1 MPQKFKW
8 PSWPQWKQLPKL
20 LTRRE
25 FYTVLALLAA
35 VILSGTGW
43 IWYWYVQS
51 TVVIPRSGG
60 NYSEALAGEPQFIN
74 PILISTND
82 VDRDLSVLIYSG
94 LMKYDVESNLAPDL
108 AEKYEVSEDGLT
120 YVFYLKKDV
129 KWHDGEP
136 FNADDVLFT
145 VNAILNPDYGS
156 PLRLSW
162 QGISAEK
169 RDDYIVAFK
178 LPKPHFQFLDK
189 TTLGILPRHI
199 WSAVDPKNINL
210 ADANLKPIGTG
221 PFVFNKFAKDKLGN
235 IISFS
240 LNTNE
245 NYYNGKPYIATVEL
259 YFYEDENAALD
270 AYKNGE
276 TLGLS
281 YVSPKNRDLAETYNT
296 EIHKLKIPKYFSV
309 FFNQSRN
316 KALADKNVRAALLY
330 AADKKEIISAI
341 FKNNAVPV
349 DSPVLPWLSAYND
362 NVKKYEF
369 SKETA
374 VKILEDNGWKD
385 KNNDG
390 IREKTVGTDK
400 EPTNLEITLTTSDF
414 ADHVQ
419 AGEILKKQW
428 GAIGAKVNLENY
440 VIDELKQ
447 KIIKQ
452 RKYDA
457 LLFGEVLSQNPDPY
471 VFWHSSQ
478 KKDPGLNL
486 SAYDDKTAD
495 QLLETARQAKN
506 SGENG
511 AALKK
516 FQEIIMDDAP
526 ALFLYSPDYL
536 YAVSKKVKNIS
547 VQNINV
553 PSRRFSGIEKWYIE
567 TQRIKK

>member
-1 MPQKFKW
+1 M
-8 PSWPQWKQLPKL
+8 PKL

-25 FYTVLALLAA
+25 FYTALALLVAI
-35 VILSGTGW
+35 ILSGAGW
-43 IWYWYVQS
+43 VWYWYVQN
-51 TVVIPRSGG
+51 TTVIPRYGG

-94 LMKYDVESNLAPDL
+94 LMKYDTEGNTVPDL

-120 YVFYLKKDV
+120 YTFYLRKDV

-162 QGISAEK
+162 QGINAEK
-169 RDDYIVAFK
+169 RDDYTVVFK

-210 ADANLKPIGTG
+210 ADANLKPVGTG
-221 PFVFNKFAKDKLGN
+221 PFVFNKFTKDKLGN

-240 LNTNE
+240 LNANE
-245 NYYNGKPYIATVEL
+245 KYYNGRPYIDTMEL

-270 AYKNGE
+270 AYKKGE
-276 TLGLS
+276 TMGLS
-281 YVSPKNRDLAETYNT
+281 YVSPKNRDQAATYNT

-330 AADKKEIISAI
+330 AADKDEIISAI
-341 FKNNAVPV
+341 FKNNAAPV
-349 DSPVLPWLSAYND
+349 DSPVLPWLSSYND

-369 SKETA
+369 SDEMA
-374 VKILEDNGWKD
+374 VKIFEDNGWKD
-385 KNNDG
+385 KNGDG
-390 IREKTVGTDK
+390 IREKIVGTDK
-400 EPTNLEITLTTSDF
+400 EPTNLEITLVTSDF
-414 ADHVQ
+414 TDHVQ

-428 GAIGAKVNLENY
+428 SAIGVKVNLENY

-495 QLLETARQAKN
+495 QLLETARQAKS
-506 SGENG
+506 SGENE

-516 FQEIIMDDAP
+516 FQEVIMDDAP

-536 YAVSKKVKNIS
+536 YAVSKKVKNIG
-547 VQNINV
+547 VKNINV

-567 TQRIKK
+567 TQRIKKTN